1 MKIFFRKASFQ
12 QTDKCCTVDR
22 FKRKAPIQY
31 TRKGKQYEIMAKMH
45 KIRLYLK
52 KKP

>member
-1 MKIFFRKASFQ
+1 MNFFRKASFQ

-31 TRKGKQYEIMAKMH
+31 TSKGKQYDFTN
-45 KIRLYLK
+45 
-52 KKP
+52 